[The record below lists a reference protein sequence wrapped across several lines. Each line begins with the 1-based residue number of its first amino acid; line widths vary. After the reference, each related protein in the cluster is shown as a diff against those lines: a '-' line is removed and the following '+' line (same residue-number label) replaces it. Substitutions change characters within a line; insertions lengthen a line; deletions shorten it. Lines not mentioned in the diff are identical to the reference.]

1 MWSSV
6 TFFSL
11 IHISYFSQLFFIHVF
26 TVCHSQPCY
35 CLQYFLQYLM
45 LVMFS
50 RREELEY
57 VNSNV
62 AGEQQ
67 ILGGG
72 YHHVI
77 NPSTGSGNDIYGTG
91 DYDQLAAGIDNYAEN
106 PYHLYS
112 LVDDRNLDD
121 SNVKGFAN
129 GGGV

>member
-1 MWSSV
+1 
-6 TFFSL
+6 
-11 IHISYFSQLFFIHVF
+11 
-26 TVCHSQPCY
+26 
-35 CLQYFLQYLM
+35 M

-62 AGEQQ
+62 AGEQ

-77 NPSTGSGNDIYGTG
+77 NPSSVNDIYGTG

>member
-1 MWSSV
+1 
-6 TFFSL
+6 
-11 IHISYFSQLFFIHVF
+11 
-26 TVCHSQPCY
+26 
-35 CLQYFLQYLM
+35 M

-112 LVDDRNLDD
+112 LADDRNLDD
-121 SNVKGFAN
+121 SNPKGFAN